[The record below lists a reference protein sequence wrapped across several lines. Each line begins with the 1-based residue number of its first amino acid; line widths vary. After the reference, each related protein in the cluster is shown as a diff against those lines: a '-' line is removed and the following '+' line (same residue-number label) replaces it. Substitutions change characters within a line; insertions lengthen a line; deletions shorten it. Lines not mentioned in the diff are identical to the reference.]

1 MRTVFFFSFCDKG
14 QERIRRAGI
23 PPAETIATWGD
34 VSLLPEGDLVPN
46 VKLVDVV
53 QVQFGKS
60 FAMALVVTLPN
71 VLYEQP
77 FFMKNRE
84 AGAGTIL

>member
-1 MRTVFFFSFCDKG
+1 
-14 QERIRRAGI
+14 
-23 PPAETIATWGD
+23 
-34 VSLLPEGDLVPN
+34 VPN

-71 VLYEQP
+71 VLYEES
-77 FFMKNRE
+77 F
-84 AGAGTIL
+84 